1 MMATIILLLCFLI
14 FLIIMLGITVT
25 KNQGGM
31 IELLKD
37 IITRQ
42 ETMKNVNVSNA
53 DKNKAAID
61 YKLEEKYNI

>member
-1 MMATIILLLCFLI
+1 
-14 FLIIMLGITVT
+14 MLGITVT